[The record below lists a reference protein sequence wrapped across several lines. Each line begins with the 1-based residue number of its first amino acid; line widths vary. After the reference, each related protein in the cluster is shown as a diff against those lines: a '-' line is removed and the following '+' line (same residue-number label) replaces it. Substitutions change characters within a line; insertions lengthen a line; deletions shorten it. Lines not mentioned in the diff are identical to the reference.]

1 MEQRAHGFEVW
12 QEPLVTLRVPKLIDM
27 RGDPFERADHEA
39 ESYNVWR
46 FERALSDPAGGRL
59 CRAASRDLQGVPA
72 AAGAGQ
78 LQPRSGAG
86 DTAEQSFHEL
96 IPVRN
101 SDGPG
106 ASEAPGPL
114 LRLAASDHNPALP
127 IGHSKRTAAL
137 RSARS
142 MDSRQQITQLQE
154 DIAQSI
160 IGQEHVVSRLV
171 IGLLANG
178 NLLLEGL
185 PGTGQ
190 DPCGQEPGQGP
201 GNRFF
206 PHPVHAGPAAGR
218 CHRHRGDVHR
228 GRRSAVPLRTRP
240 DLRQHR
246 SCRRDQPCP
255 AKVQAALL
263 EAMEE
268 RQVTVA
274 GTTHK
279 MPDLFMVMATQNP
292 VEQEGTY
299 PLPEAQMDRFLMHIY
314 IDYPDEAAEGQI
326 IRLVRGEEQATRQA
340 GGPGSTES
348 TADTV
353 TPPEPVAQQAVFDAR
368 AEIAQVTVSEVVE
381 RYMVDLVFAT
391 RYPERYNEDLRRWI
405 QVGASPRG
413 ALALDR
419 CARARAWLAG
429 RDHVLPDDVR
439 DVAPDCLR
447 HRLMLSYEASAD
459 GISANAVV
467 EQLLQQVAVA

>member
-1 MEQRAHGFEVW
+1 MQ
-12 QEPLVTLRVPKLIDM
+12 
-27 RGDPFERADHEA
+27 
-39 ESYNVWR
+39 
-46 FERALSDPAGGRL
+46 
-59 CRAASRDLQGVPA
+59 
-72 AAGAGQ
+72 
-78 LQPRSGAG
+78 
-86 DTAEQSFHEL
+86 
-96 IPVRN
+96 
-101 SDGPG
+101 
-106 ASEAPGPL
+106 
-114 LRLAASDHNPALP
+114 
-127 IGHSKRTAAL
+127 
-137 RSARS
+137 
-142 MDSRQQITQLQE
+142 SRQQITQLQA

-160 IGQEHVVSRLV
+160 IGQEHVVSRLI

-185 PGTGQ
+185 PGLAKTRAVKSLAKGLETDFSRIQFTPDLLPADVTGTEVMYTEAGAPQ
-190 DPCGQEPGQGP
+190 FRFEPGP
-201 GNRFF
+201 IFANIVLADEINR
-206 PHPVHAGPAAGR
+206 A
-218 CHRHRGDVHR
+218 
-228 GRRSAVPLRTRP
+228 
-240 DLRQHR
+240 
-246 SCRRDQPCP
+246 P

-326 IRLVRGEEQATRQA
+326 IRLVRGEEQATVVPEA
-340 GGPGSTES
+340 ASS
-348 TADTV
+348 ASSSDTASSG
-353 TPPEPVAQQAVFDAR
+353 PVAQQAVFDAR

-391 RYPERYNEDLRRWI
+391 RFPERYTEDLKRWI

-419 CARARAWLAG
+419 CARARAWLEG

-447 HRLMLSYEASAD
+447 HRLTLSYEASAD
-459 GISANAVV
+459 GVSANAVV